1 MPYISM
7 ACRLLLFTVLA
18 LSAWSKIRNRTV
30 LAELTASFS
39 AIALVRLGGGRP
51 AAFALVAAEAVAALA
66 LAMPWIP
73 AAVAFGFAAVL
84 LCALTGGVA
93 VVLGRRLNV
102 VCQCFGRSRTP
113 LRPRH
118 LVRNLGLLATAV
130 LGLAATGSGMGHPAG
145 LVVAGFVGAL
155 VAVLVISIDDIAEL
169 LLPFPTTT
177 GQKGP

>member
-1 MPYISM
+1 MNRVFVAI
-7 ACRLLLFTVLA
+7 VLA

-30 LAELTASFS
+30 LAELTESFS
-39 AIALVRLGGGRP
+39 EVALVRLGGGRL

-73 AAVAFGFAAVL
+73 AAVAFGFVVVL
-84 LCALTGGVA
+84 FGALTGGVA

-102 VCQCFGRSRTP
+102 ACQCFGRSRTP

-118 LVRNLGLLATAV
+118 LVRNFGLLATAV
-130 LGLAATGSGMGHPAG
+130 LGLAATGSGLGHPAG

>member
-113 LRPRH
+113 LRARH